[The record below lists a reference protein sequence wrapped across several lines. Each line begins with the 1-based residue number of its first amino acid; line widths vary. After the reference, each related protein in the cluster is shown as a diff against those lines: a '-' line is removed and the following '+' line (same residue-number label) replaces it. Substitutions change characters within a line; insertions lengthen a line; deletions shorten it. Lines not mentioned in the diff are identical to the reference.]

1 LNEQPSLRSAPE
13 TRVRGPSSQSRKKT
27 LNAEFTEVAEG
38 TKKKEK
44 TDGQRSGNGNEKGGG
59 PGLPASRISPFGES
73 GQSDGGRLA
82 GRVLAC
88 LYNPGNV
95 KKVPEGS
102 KKVAKITV
110 EM

>member
-1 LNEQPSLRSAPE
+1 M
-13 TRVRGPSSQSRKKT
+13 TRTAFDGSRDCRNMI
-27 LNAEFTEVAEG
+27 NAEFTEGREG
-38 TKKKEK
+38 REKSGK
-44 TDGQRSGNGNEKGGG
+44 TDRPRGEIGNEKGGG

-95 KKVPEGS
+95 KKVPEEL
-102 KKVAKITV
+102 KKVARISV
-110 EM
+110 EK